1 MTRLQ
6 RIIQC
11 FNDYDNLIKEIT
23 SIEGQKKLIL
33 CDEYDKEKLCD
44 IRDKTSLLIGELK
57 RYGCRKE

>member
-11 FNDYDNLIKEIT
+11 FNDYDSLIKDIT
-23 SIEGQKKLIL
+23 SIEGQKKLVL
-33 CDEYDKEKLCD
+33 FDEYDEQRLND
-44 IRDKTSLLIGELK
+44 VRERTSLLIGELK